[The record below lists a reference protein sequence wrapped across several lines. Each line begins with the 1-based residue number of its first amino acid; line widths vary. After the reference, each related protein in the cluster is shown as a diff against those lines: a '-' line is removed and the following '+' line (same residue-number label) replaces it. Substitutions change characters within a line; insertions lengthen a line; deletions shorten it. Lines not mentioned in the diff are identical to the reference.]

1 MTEHYFLFPFGISGN
16 LTPIPNPTQI
26 SGTVSYE
33 QGFPIG
39 YELANT
45 APGYLP
51 VPRDQFNQL
60 MFDTTGAIQQIQQTG
75 FPSWISAAA
84 NGGVSFQYAQGAS
97 VWYNGVPYRSLISNN
112 TDTPPTANW
121 QIIGSN
127 NLLYFNFATDTGSAN
142 HYVIAPNPALGSLL
156 NGAVVEMRPT
166 FANTGAC
173 DLTVNGT
180 ATTAIKT
187 LANQDPAA
195 GTIIPTGIYSLVY
208 NSTTGFWV
216 IQNPT
221 PLNFVGDS
229 GSGGRAGLVPAPA
242 SGDAA
247 ANKVLGAAGAWLTI
261 LSTAISGTN
270 VKIDFEGG
278 LTLQCGTGQCSSGF
292 NTANSKN
299 TFPVAFSGTPF
310 FVTFIN
316 HPSVAP
322 SAFTTGTQQTPNVN
336 NISLTGFSAQA
347 QGGGS
352 GAQPMLWIA
361 IGPT

>member
-33 QGFPIG
+33 SGFPIG

-75 FPSWISAAA
+75 FPSWITAAA
-84 NGGVSFQYAQGAS
+84 NGGVAFQYAQGAS
-97 VWYNGVPYRSLISNN
+97 VWHNGVPYRSLVSNN
-112 TDTPPTANW
+112 TDTPPSANW
-121 QIIGSN
+121 QVIGSN
-127 NLLYFNFATDTGSAN
+127 NLLYFNLATDTGSAN

-156 NGAVVEMRPT
+156 NGAVVQMRPT

-173 DLTVNGT
+173 DLTVNST
-180 ATTAIKT
+180 PTTAIKT

-242 SGDAA
+242 AGDAA
-247 ANKVLGAAGAWLTI
+247 AGKVLGAAGTWLKI
-261 LSTAISGTN
+261 LSTTAGAN
-270 VKIDFEGG
+270 GKIDFEGG
-278 LTLQCGTGQCSSGF
+278 VTLQWGTGISSEFYHNAGGL
-292 NTANSKN
+292 NV
-299 TFPVAFSGTPF
+299 FPTAFSGTPYY
-310 FVTFIN
+310 VNFILTVG
-316 HPSVAP
+316 SAP
-322 SAFTTGTQQTPNVN
+322 PAFTTGTQFTPNVN
-336 NISLTGFSAQA
+336 NISSTQFYAQH
-347 QGGGS
+347 QGS
-352 GAQPMLWIA
+352 GPSKPMLWVA